1 MCFYDQ
7 CTASFQTTRA
17 RQVHMS
23 RVHGEVRFS
32 NNRISHIS
40 QIISES
46 SYVNDE
52 QNVDNN
58 NNDNSSVSSSSVTSN
73 DVDINFDFGDVLPI
87 IIQPKCLMMIGIWM
101 FPLIIPIFLE
111 MTYLHYSIKRFAK
124 KIYVRFYNLIIY

>member
-23 RVHGEVRFS
+23 RDHGEVRFS
-32 NNRISHIS
+32 NNRKYHIS

-52 QNVDNN
+52 QY
-58 NNDNSSVSSSSVTSN
+58 
-73 DVDINFDFGDVLPI
+73 
-87 IIQPKCLMMIGIWM
+87 LMTTITTIVV
-101 FPLIIPIFLE
+101 FPQI
-111 MTYLHYSIKRFAK
+111 
-124 KIYVRFYNLIIY
+124 V

>member
-32 NNRISHIS
+32 KNRVHHIS
-40 QIISES
+40 QIISDS
-46 SYVNDE
+46 SYVNGE

-58 NNDNSSVSSSSVTSN
+58 INVNSSVSSSSVTSN
-73 DVDINFDFGDVLPI
+73 DVDMNFDFGDVLPI
-87 IIQPKCLMMIGIWM
+87 IRQQKMSNDDWNLDLPVNNPHFFGNDLS
-101 FPLIIPIFLE
+101 PLQ
-111 MTYLHYSIKRFAK
+111 HYAICQDDLCK
-124 KIYVRFYNLIIY
+124 V